1 MRRGWQILEVMQTCE
16 RMDALAQMQ
25 AKHEVSIAGRR
36 CEQWALVCCDDVHF
50 LTFEKLALEH
60 SVGLWGQV

>member
-1 MRRGWQILEVMQTCE
+1 
-16 RMDALAQMQ
+16 MDALAQMQ